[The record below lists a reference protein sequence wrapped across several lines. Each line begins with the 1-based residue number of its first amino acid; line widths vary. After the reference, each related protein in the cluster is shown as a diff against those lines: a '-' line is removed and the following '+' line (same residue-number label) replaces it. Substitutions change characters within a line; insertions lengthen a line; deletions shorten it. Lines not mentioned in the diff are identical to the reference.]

1 MVAQFVGGAKLFE
14 AVTGYSYEVGLAI
27 FGIAA
32 ILFTAL
38 GGFRGVAF
46 VDTLCG
52 IAMIVGIFVL
62 AGGILNAGGG
72 YTNIMENLQTH
83 NPQLLDPLGGGDML
97 LDYISPSGCW
107 LVYLPS
113 VFHSQWF
120 VAWGTKTLNPYAR
133 Q

>member
-1 MVAQFVGGAKLFE
+1 
-14 AVTGYSYEVGLAI
+14 
-27 FGIAA
+27 
-32 ILFTAL
+32 
-38 GGFRGVAF
+38 
-46 VDTLCG
+46 
-52 IAMIVGIFVL
+52 MIVGIFVL

-83 NPQLLDPLGGGDML
+83 NPQLLDPLGGGDMPIGL
-97 LDYISPSGCW
+97 YFTQWL